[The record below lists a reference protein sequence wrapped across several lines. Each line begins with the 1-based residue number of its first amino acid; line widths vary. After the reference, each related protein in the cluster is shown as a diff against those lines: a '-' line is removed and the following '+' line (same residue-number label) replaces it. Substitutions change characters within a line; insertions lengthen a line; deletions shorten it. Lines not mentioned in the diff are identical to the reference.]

1 MVQLIENSNKKIF
14 ETEID
19 YMNIYRYIMN
29 LEDVHISSDDEKKS
43 PLNDMSIGD
52 LKTYAYIRIIGNLD
66 DIFLNGSYKQ
76 EDYLRIKK

>member
-1 MVQLIENSNKKIF
+1 
-14 ETEID
+14 
-19 YMNIYRYIMN
+19 MNVYRYIMN
-29 LEDVHISSDDEKKS
+29 IEDVHISSDDEKNS
-43 PLNDMSIGD
+43 PLLEMSIGD